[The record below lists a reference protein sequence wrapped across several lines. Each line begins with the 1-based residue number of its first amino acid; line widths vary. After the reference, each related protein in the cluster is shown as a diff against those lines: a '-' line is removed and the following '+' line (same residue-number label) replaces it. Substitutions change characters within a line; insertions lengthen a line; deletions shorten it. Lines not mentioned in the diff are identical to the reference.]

1 MVMARERSRRPMS
14 LANLAELLGL
24 SLRQARRLWAEPRSK
39 YEARSAARL
48 KPWAA
53 EGISR
58 ATWYRR
64 RAHERDNAQVAQ
76 KNPLA
81 RDRQG

>member
-1 MVMARERSRRPMS
+1 MARERSRRPMS

-53 EGISR
+53 DDISR

-64 RAHERDNAQVAQ
+64 RARERNAARLAGQ
-76 KNPLA
+76 KPTQ
-81 RDRQG
+81 RDGQ

>member
-1 MVMARERSRRPMS
+1 MARERSRRPFS
-14 LANLAELLGL
+14 LAKLAKKLGV
-24 SLRQARRLWAEPRSK
+24 SLRQARRLWAEPRSQ
-39 YEARSAARL
+39 YEARSLARH

-64 RAHERDNAQVAQ
+64 NARMRDAETGEQD
-76 KNPLA
+76 PA
-81 RDRQG
+81 RRDGEE

>member
-1 MVMARERSRRPMS
+1 MARERSRRPFS
-14 LANLAELLGL
+14 LAKLAKKLGV
-24 SLRQARRLWAEPRSK
+24 SLRQARRLWAEPRSQ
-39 YEARSAARL
+39 YEARSLARR

-64 RAHERDNAQVAQ
+64 EARKRGAGQREGQDPDEPERQD
-76 KNPLA
+76 
-81 RDRQG
+81 